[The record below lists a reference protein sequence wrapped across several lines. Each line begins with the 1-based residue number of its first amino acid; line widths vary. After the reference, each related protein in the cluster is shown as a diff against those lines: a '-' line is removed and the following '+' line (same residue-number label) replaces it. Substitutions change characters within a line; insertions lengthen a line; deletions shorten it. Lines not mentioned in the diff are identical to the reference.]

1 MAQLRLYE
9 DNLKVLPDVVA
20 TTEGT
25 SKAFKA
31 KAKAVV
37 ANDLPK
43 WHLYAIKADVDE
55 EAEDAEEDE
64 DEEDTEAAVY
74 AGITLAK
81 RPDDVAYMYKKVQ
94 AATGLKKADVNEI
107 LLKLFDHVRIFTNC
121 DLVKQ
126 LKAGAKW
133 LNRRLTDA
141 KWMALTERLSKNKGQ
156 SQSHKSAEWALSLA
170 WDALERPPWCAAD
183 FTDRSTLT
191 NMVKAGTHEFVAFDD
206 AAYSGTQKATQV
218 GNVFRVLREAW
229 NDERTHSEE
238 QPSQPPITLYM
249 VIPFMTQVAIDRFSR
264 IGEHDL
270 VKKVV
275 KKGSIEL
282 QYPDGHRILI
292 WLGGVL
298 MPSTIEVLK
307 GLPDMTEEKAHDL
320 SATFLDSAGSLCI
333 FEHKVPDYMSLPWLI
348 GETFQKQ
355 MWDHYKHTPPYKPH
369 VAPLSPMTAALHP
382 TRSFKCTRPESP
394 SPSTPSSAS
403 SGKSDRTIARVDS
416 VNGGTGGEARYP
428 GGAAHYPRHKYN
440 GRSYKLHIGSRGG
453 RFVVVAKKKV
463 YV

>member
-1 MAQLRLYE
+1 MIRYE
-9 DNLKVLPDVVA
+9 DNLKALPGAEAVVV
-20 TTEGT
+20 GT

-31 KAKAVV
+31 KAKAVI
-37 ANDLPK
+37 ADDLPK
-43 WHLYAIKADVDE
+43 WHLYAIKADVDDE
-55 EAEDAEEDE
+55 AEEDE
-64 DEEDTEAAVY
+64 DEEDAEATLY

-94 AATGLKKADVNEI
+94 AATGLKKADVNDI
-107 LLKLFDHVRIFTNC
+107 LLKLFDHVRIFTND

-141 KWMALTERLSKNKGQ
+141 KWMALTERLSKNKLQ
-156 SQSHKSAEWALSLA
+156 THKSAEWALSLA

-191 NMVKAGTHEFVAFDD
+191 DMVKAGTHEFVAFDD

-218 GNVFRVLREAW
+218 SNVFRVLREAW
-229 NDERTHSEE
+229 TDK
-238 QPSQPPITLYM
+238 QPPITLYM
-249 VIPFMTQVAIDRFSR
+249 VIPFMTQVAIDRFCR
-264 IGEHDL
+264 IGEADI

-282 QYPDGHRILI
+282 QYSEGHRILI

-320 SATFLDSAGSLCI
+320 STTFLDSAGSLCI

-355 MWDHYKHTPPYKPH
+355 MWDHYRHTPPYKPH
-369 VAPLSPMTAALHP
+369 VELAASVSLSRKDPQV
-382 TRSFKCTRPESP
+382 RSFKCASPESP
-394 SPSTPSSAS
+394 SSTAS
-403 SGKSDRTIARVDS
+403 SSKSTNTIARLDSMNSVNS
-416 VNGGTGGEARYP
+416 VNGGGT
-428 GGAAHYPRHKYN
+428 RHRHN
-440 GRSYKLHIGSRGG
+440 GRSYKLHIGTRGG

>member
-1 MAQLRLYE
+1 MAQLRAYE
-9 DNLKVLPDVVA
+9 DNLKALPDVVA
-20 TTEGT
+20 STEGT

-31 KAKAVV
+31 KAKAVI

-43 WHLYAIKADVDE
+43 WHLYAIKADVDQ
-55 EAEDAEEDE
+55 EAEEE
-64 DEEDTEAAVY
+64 DEEDVEATLY

-81 RPDDVAYMYKKVQ
+81 RPDDVAYLYKKVQ
-94 AATGLKKADVNEI
+94 AATGLKKANVNEI
-107 LLKLFDHVRIFTNC
+107 LLKLFDHVRIFTNN

-156 SQSHKSAEWALSLA
+156 THKSAEWALSLA

-183 FTDRSTLT
+183 FTDRATLVD
-191 NMVKAGTHEFVAFDD
+191 MVKTGTHEFVAFDD

-229 NDERTHSEE
+229 NDE
-238 QPSQPPITLYM
+238 QPPITVYM
-249 VIPFMTQVAIDRFSR
+249 VIPFMTQVAIDRFCR
-264 IGEHDL
+264 IGEADIA
-270 VKKVV
+270 KKVV

-282 QYPDGHRILI
+282 QYSDGHRILI

-416 VNGGTGGEARYP
+416 VNSVNGGTGGAARYP

>member
-1 MAQLRLYE
+1 MAQLRAYE
-9 DNLKVLPDVVA
+9 DNLKALPDIVA
-20 TTEGT
+20 GTEGT

-31 KAKAVV
+31 KAKAVI

-55 EAEDAEEDE
+55 EAAEDAEEDE
-64 DEEDTEAAVY
+64 EAAVY

-94 AATGLKKADVNEI
+94 TATGLKKANINEI
-107 LLKLFDHVRIFTNC
+107 LLKLFDHVRIFTNS

-156 SQSHKSAEWALSLA
+156 THKSAEWALSLA

-191 NMVKAGTHEFVAFDD
+191 DMVKQGTHTFVAFDD

-218 GNVFRVLREAW
+218 NNVFRVLREA
-229 NDERTHSEE
+229 HSPT
-238 QPSQPPITLYM
+238 QQPITLYM
-249 VIPFMTQVAIDRFSR
+249 IIPFMTQVAIDRFGR

-282 QYPDGHRILI
+282 MYNDGHRIII
-292 WLGGVL
+292 WLGGFL
-298 MPSTIEVLK
+298 MPNVVDVLK
-307 GLPDMTEEKAHDL
+307 GLPDITEDVASDI
-320 SATFLDSAGSLCI
+320 SSYFLDNAGSLCV

-355 MWDHYKHTPPYKPH
+355 MWDHYQHTPPYKPH
-369 VAPLSPMTAALHP
+369 IAPVVPRASPNNHRA
-382 TRSFKCTRPESP
+382 FKCTI
-394 SPSTPSSAS
+394 PSTPSSSAS
-403 SGKSDRTIARVDS
+403 SSKSASTIARLDS
-416 VNGGTGGEARYP
+416 IGSVGGG
-428 GGAAHYPRHKYN
+428 RHKHN
-440 GRSYKLHIGSRGG
+440 GHFYKIRIGSRGG
-453 RFVVVAKKKV
+453 RYVVVKKKRI